1 MIIGRHEQAAMN
13 GTKVVELDEAI
24 NSTTTLA
31 SANGAAE
38 EQELGVNISAMDP
51 KTVRV
56 GATKRAQVCIGLGIL
71 TKRSSEPSAIPS
83 RMGL

>member
-13 GTKVVELDEAI
+13 GTKMVELDEAI

-38 EQELGVNISAMDP
+38 EQELGVDISAMDP
-51 KTVRV
+51 KTARAGV
-56 GATKRAQVCIGLGIL
+56 TKRAQVCVGLGIL